1 MELKGGQIVI
11 AGHVTEVYGPV
22 QALRNYMIKKAD
34 SFIYITHPFSYSKLT
49 GSAAEFYKNGTI
61 EKTFS
66 GHKRG
71 ANQMIQWLF
80 DIFFNMTFMAQ
91 QKKKTD
97 IFIAIDNLNAFTAI
111 LLKWFGKVDSVVYYI
126 IDHTPRRFKNPVFN
140 WFYEMLDGFACRHSD
155 YIWSLSKRI
164 AEVKNKKFRLKGL
177 NNLVVPVGVELDKVD
192 KFTIDEKVSKKTMV
206 LMSMLDA
213 TKGVQL
219 MIDSM
224 RDIIKEVPRASLLII
239 GTGPYEP
246 ELKKQTKGLDL
257 EEHVKF
263 LGLMD
268 HDSLF
273 KFIPHHRIGLAPYI
287 DDKNNY
293 SWYADPTKPKEYL
306 GCGLP
311 LVITDVPWI
320 AQEVEKRP
328 MGVVCK
334 YEKTSLTAAC
344 VKLLNDDEFYK
355 ICLKNSIDFA
365 KELSWTGIYDR
376 AFEQMKYKI
385 QKI

>member
-1 MELKGGQIVI
+1 MELNGKQIIV

-22 QALRNYMIKKAD
+22 QALRNYLINKTGEL
-34 SFIYITHPFSYSKLT
+34 IYITHPFSYSKLD
-49 GSAAEFYKNGTI
+49 GSKAEFYKSGKVVETAR
-61 EKTFS
+61 

-71 ANQMIQWLF
+71 PNQLFQWVK
-80 DIFFNMTFMAQ
+80 DVIFNIKFVSGLN
-91 QKKKTD
+91 KKTG
-97 IFIAIDNLNAFTAI
+97 IFVAIDNLNAMTAI
-111 LLKWFGKVDSVVYYI
+111 LLKWMGKVDKVAYYI

-140 WFYEMLDGFACRHSD
+140 WFYESIDGFACKNSD

-164 AEVKNKKFRLKGL
+164 ADAKNVKFKLKGA

-192 KFTIDEKVSKKTMV
+192 KFSVEEKVAKKTMI
-206 LMSMLDA
+206 LMSMLDE

-219 MIDSM
+219 LIDAM
-224 RDIIKEVPRASLLII
+224 QDIIKEVPAAQLLII

-246 ELKKQTKGLDL
+246 ALKEQAKRLGM
-257 EEHVKF
+257 EECVKF

-273 KFIPHHRIGLAPYI
+273 KFIPHHRIGMAPYI
-287 DDKNNY
+287 NDANNY

-320 AQEVEKRP
+320 AQEVDSRP

-334 YEKTSLTAAC
+334 YEKVSLTAAC
-344 VKLLNDDEFYK
+344 VKMLKDDDFYRV
-355 ICLKNSIDFA
+355 CLKNSIEFA
-365 KELSWTGIYDR
+365 SGLSWKVIYDKVF
-376 AFEQMKYKI
+376 AEM
-385 QKI
+385 